1 MHPPPLF
8 VRRSQGAQIV
18 LGIVVPAVFGLI
30 TGIMLGV
37 SEPVY
42 LVLSLLGV
50 LGGLGAGYEHAG
62 GAEGAG
68 RGVAGGMLFGT
79 FILFGHAV
87 SGLDEKAHLPE
98 PHILLPVITTILGVL
113 LGALGGALRARRE
126 RRAPTAPAGGITRGE
141 SPSA

>member
-8 VRRSQGAQIV
+8 VRRSQGGQIV

-50 LGGLGAGYEHAG
+50 LGGIGAGYEHDGAG
-62 GAEGAG
+62 EGAG

-87 SGLDEKAHLPE
+87 SGLEEKAHLPE
-98 PHILLPVITTILGVL
+98 PHILLPIITTILGVAF
-113 LGALGGALRARRE
+113 GAIGGWLRARRE
-126 RRAPTAPAGGITRGE
+126 RR
-141 SPSA
+141 SPSPVPGAIRRGADA